1 MPTSFFS
8 FFLLVPLLA
17 TSLLLLLSILFSIF
31 YVHVHVFFFFSF
43 IMRFLANK
51 RTFTLIN
58 HVLLLSLSLPSQK
71 RVLALHNFM
80 GWV

>member
-31 YVHVHVFFFFSF
+31 YVHVHVFFSF

-58 HVLLLSLSLPSQK
+58 PVLLLSLSLPSQK
-71 RVLALHNFM
+71 TSF
-80 GWV
+80 GTP